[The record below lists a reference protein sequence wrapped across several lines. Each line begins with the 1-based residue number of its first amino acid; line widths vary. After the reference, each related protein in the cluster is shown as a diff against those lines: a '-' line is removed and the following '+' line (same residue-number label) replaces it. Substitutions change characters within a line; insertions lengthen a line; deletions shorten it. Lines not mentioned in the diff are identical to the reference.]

1 MKRNLLLALI
11 GALCCVLQAFADF
24 AAPTFPAT
32 VVPEGGGTYYLYNV
46 ATKKYFC
53 FDESKSYPK
62 LDEFGTA
69 VQLEGTTSS
78 FTFKMGPIYM
88 RGNGYY
94 LERTDQPNDYSYWTL
109 EATEAGYE
117 LRNLK
122 NADTYLGTSESDKPE
137 LRGNVKLN
145 TEWQFIPVDEASTL
159 YQGQQSLY
167 NALTAAEAMGKGY
180 DLSYFEQVYHSATA
194 TREDM
199 LSAANVLNAG
209 VSNASNYKNCS
220 WNEYPFLIMSN
231 KGNFSSNGDEFYS
244 AKDVNLFVNT
254 DEQAFVTYRLDDS
267 ANDNPIEVYVD
278 GKLVRTIDGYQ
289 PYNRSDTY
297 FTERLTV
304 GSHTVVWKVKQENYE
319 KKTFSLKKVA
329 VVAMPLISVSLL
341 EPGSLGTEVLYNVDH
356 LKKVKALKIAGTMNA
371 DDWSKLSMMTSLTY
385 LDLSEA
391 NIQSIPQRQF
401 YGTKY
406 PFLNEVK
413 LPKTLKRIE
422 EEAFNE
428 SSFEL
433 CELPENIEYIG
444 RYGLSSTLLSHINVP
459 SSIKEL
465 GDHAFTNCPKLRK
478 AVLPDNLKTL
488 PNGLFQ
494 TCSRLSECNLPN
506 QLETIDDRVFD
517 GCERLVF
524 SELPNSLRRI
534 GAYAMQKTSST
545 KIVVPQNVTLG
556 SSAFESNRNLVEI
569 DLPVNVYEGISS
581 LFYNCPAL
589 NKVTLRSATVLQ
601 YPNRLSL
608 DPSKVT
614 IVVPDY
620 LVNSYKLDSYWYNA
634 KAIEGFST
642 EDVKD
647 WQIYRPL
654 VLGARDRFKG
664 MPNVGVRYGG
674 SLKINGDAPMTIND
688 FYTETHGNDMQ
699 YTAQMWSKCDNVS
712 INGKVCLGYYTS
724 ANSWYYISLPFN
736 AKVGDITTQNN
747 AQFAVRYYDGAAR
760 AANGVGASWKN
771 YQADDIITAGTG
783 FILQTSKEGWVY
795 FNGQDDESKQYIV
808 SNKEFAKKLEANV
821 STVPA
826 NNGWN
831 LVGNPYQSYY
841 NAHKLNFTA
850 PITLWDRNNRTYKAY
865 SLIDD
870 DIAIQPSQAFFVQ
883 CPDEVESISF
893 PLEGRQ
899 LTSVIESQTAAAPMN
914 PIGAPARQIADIEL
928 SQGDLVDQTRVVIN
942 DEASMAYEMACDA
955 SKFMSDDQQVPQL
968 YTLDYEGLT
977 YAINE
982 RPLADGEV
990 ALGFYVAQEGAF
1002 TLKAKRNNFEHLF
1015 LTDHMTGTTTDI
1027 AGQAYHFSSA
1037 AGTFN
1042 TRFTLSVMPSSEVTG
1057 VDNVIG
1063 DQQSVQVNGNAVT
1076 FVGSGIANVFTT
1088 DGKQYGQYAITG
1100 EQTVTL
1106 PVGVYVVNFN
1116 RTNTKVTINR

>member
-1 MKRNLLLALI
+1 MKRNFLLALI
-11 GALCCVLQAFADF
+11 GALCCVLQAFADV
-24 AAPTFPAT
+24 AAPTFPAIA
-32 VVPEGGGTYYLYNV
+32 VPEGGGTYYLYNV

-53 FDESKSYPK
+53 FDESKSNPK

-78 FTFKMGPIYM
+78 FTFKMGSIYM
-88 RGNGYY
+88 RGSYY
-94 LERTDQPNDYSYWTL
+94 LEKTDKPNDNSYWTL
-109 EATEAGYE
+109 EATEAGYK

-122 NADTYLGTSESDKPE
+122 NTDTYLGTSESDNPE
-137 LRGNVKLN
+137 LRGGVNLN
-145 TEWQFIPVDEASTL
+145 TEWQFIPVNEASTL

-167 NALTAAEAMGKGY
+167 NALTAAEATGKGY
-180 DLSYFEQVYHSATA
+180 DQTYFEQVYHSATA
-194 TREDM
+194 TREEM
-199 LSAANVLNAG
+199 ISAANMLNAG
-209 VSNASNYKNCS
+209 VSNASKYKNCS
-220 WNEYPFLIMSN
+220 WNEYPFLIMSK
-231 KGNFSSNGDEFYS
+231 KGKFSSDEFYA

-254 DEQAFVTYRLDDS
+254 DEQAFVTYRLAYS

-278 GKLVRTIDGYQ
+278 GKLVRTIDGYE
-289 PYNRSDTY
+289 PYSDTY

-319 KKTFSLKKVA
+319 KKTFTLQRVA

-356 LKKVKALKIAGTMNA
+356 LKKVKALKIEGTMNA

-391 NIQSIPQRQF
+391 NIQSIPERQF
-401 YGTKY
+401 SDGKY

-422 EEAFNE
+422 DQAFVR
-428 SSFEL
+428 SPLEL

-444 RYGLSSTLLSHINVP
+444 QRGLSSTLLSHINVP

-465 GDHAFTNCPKLRK
+465 GEHAFYDCPNLRK

-488 PNGLFQ
+488 PRHLFEN
-494 TCSRLSECNLPN
+494 CWRLSECNLPN
-506 QLETIDDRVFD
+506 QLETIDNSAF
-517 GCERLVF
+517 CNCQRLAF
-524 SELPNSLRRI
+524 SEMPNSLRRI
-534 GAYAMQKTSST
+534 GEFAMQNTSST
-545 KIVVPQNVTLG
+545 KIVVPQNVSIG
-556 SSAFESNRNLVEI
+556 SKAFSANYRLVEI
-569 DLPVNVYEGISS
+569 ELPVNVFGGISG
-581 LFYNCPAL
+581 LFSGCSAL

-601 YPNRLSL
+601 NPDQLSL
-608 DPSKVT
+608 DLSKVT

-647 WQIYRPL
+647 WQIYRSL

-664 MPNVGVRYGG
+664 IPNVGVRNGG
-674 SLKINGDAPMTIND
+674 SLKVNGDAPMTIND
-688 FYTETHGNDMQ
+688 FYTETHGNEMQ

-736 AKVGDITTQNN
+736 AKVSDITTQNN

-771 YQADDIITAGTG
+771 YHADDIITAGTG
-783 FILQTSKEGWVY
+783 FILQTNKEGWVY

-808 SNKEFAKKLEANV
+808 SNKEFVKKLEANI
-821 STVPA
+821 STIPA

-914 PIGAPARQIADIEL
+914 PIGAPVRQIADIEL

-968 YTLDYEGLT
+968 YSLDYEGLA

-990 ALGFYVAQEGAF
+990 ALGFYAAQEGVF

-1015 LTDHMTGTTTDI
+1015 LIDHVTGTTTDI
-1027 AGQAYHFSSA
+1027 ASQAYHFSSE

-1042 TRFTLSVMPSSEVTG
+1042 ARFTLSVMPSSEVTG
-1057 VDNVIG
+1057 VDDVVAT
-1063 DQQSVQVNGNAVT
+1063 QQSIQVNGNAVT
-1076 FVGSGIANVFTT
+1076 LVGNGMANIFTT
-1088 DGKQYGQYAITG
+1088 DGKQYGQYTVTG
-1100 EQTVTL
+1100 EQTITL
-1106 PVGVYVVNFN
+1106 PIGVYVVSFN
-1116 RTNTKVTINR
+1116 HTNTKVTINR